1 MLLQELKEKI
11 ENKTYEKN
19 MLIFKYEDTDFIPN
33 QYIKEIQKIVGE
45 EVVYV
50 ESLSEVGSNNN
61 GFFAEEQMYVY
72 ECDKLDSYISYNKDL
87 IIVTKNISKD
97 ILKDFQEYI
106 TIVPKLEQWMIE
118 DYIKSYCDGLSDST
132 VKWFLERYND
142 VYLITEELDKLT
154 LFPRDARES
163 MYKEFKINNVFSPSV
178 NEQSFELT
186 LALQSKNKDKVRG
199 ILEDAYKI
207 EIDPIYTLFMLHT
220 SFKKLLKVWLNKNPT
235 PDNTGLKSNQIW
247 AINKQPRVFSREK
260 LISIFEELSSMDT
273 KIKSGEFP
281 IEDSIDYLIVKIMS

>member
-72 ECDKLDSYISYNKDL
+72 ECDKLDGYISYNKDL

-106 TIVPKLEQWMIE
+106 TVIPKLEQWMIE

-247 AINKQPRVFSREK
+247 AINQQPRVFSREK

-281 IEDSIDYLIVKIMS
+281 IEDSIDYLIIKIMS

>member
-1 MLLQELKEKI
+1 MLIQELKEKI

-72 ECDKLDSYISYNKDL
+72 ECDKLDNYISYNKDL

-186 LALQSKNKDKVRG
+186 LALQSKNKDRVRE

-247 AINKQPRVFSREK
+247 AINQQPRVFSREK

-281 IEDSIDYLIVKIMS
+281 IEDSIDYLITKIMA

>member
-87 IIVTKNISKD
+87 IIVTKNIPKD
-97 ILKDFQEYI
+97 VLKDFQEYI

-247 AINKQPRVFSREK
+247 AINQQPRVFSREK

-281 IEDSIDYLIVKIMS
+281 IEDSIDYLIIKIMS

>member
-1 MLLQELKEKI
+1 
-11 ENKTYEKN
+11 
-19 MLIFKYEDTDFIPN
+19 
-33 QYIKEIQKIVGE
+33 
-45 EVVYV
+45 
-50 ESLSEVGSNNN
+50 
-61 GFFAEEQMYVY
+61 MYVY

-106 TIVPKLEQWMIE
+106 IIVPKLEQWMIE

-186 LALQSKNKDKVRG
+186 LALQSKNKNRVRE

-281 IEDSIDYLIVKIMS
+281 IEDSIDYLIIKIMS

>member
-50 ESLSEVGSNNN
+50 ESLSELCSNNN

-72 ECDKLDSYISYNKDL
+72 ECDKLDSYVSFNKDL
-87 IIVTKNISKD
+87 IIVTKNIPKD
-97 ILKDFQEYI
+97 VLKDFQEYI

-247 AINKQPRVFSREK
+247 AINQQPRVFSREK

-281 IEDSIDYLIVKIMS
+281 IEDSIDYLIIKIMS

>member
-1 MLLQELKEKI
+1 MLLQELKYKI

-72 ECDKLDSYISYNKDL
+72 ACDKLDNYISYNKDL

-97 ILKDFQEYI
+97 ILKDFQEHI

-186 LALQSKNKDKVRG
+186 LALQSKNKNRVRE

-281 IEDSIDYLIVKIMS
+281 IEDSIDYLIVKIMA